1 MKMASSQEVMAPK
14 IPIFDLSSKNLNPSS
29 GSYVAACKNVQQALE
44 EYGFF
49 MAYYENVSSELD
61 RQVFDALEELFELPL
76 ETKTRNTSELVFY
89 GYVGKLPHAPLH
101 ESMGIPDATTSDAV
115 QSFTNL
121 MWPSGNKRFSES
133 MKSYVKLV
141 SELEQTVDK
150 MVFQSYG
157 ADKHYESH
165 VRSTTY
171 LLRTIKYSAPDPNN
185 QSNNVGTNVHTD
197 KSFLSILHQNQVNGL
212 QIQLRNGEWFSVD
225 VPPASFV
232 VMAGDAYEAWS
243 NGRIFA
249 AKHQVLM
256 DGDKPRYCL
265 ALFSF
270 NHGITGVPEELVD
283 SEHPLQFKPFD
294 NFEMARFYLSGATS
308 MTESTAI
315 AYCGVNA

>member
-1 MKMASSQEVMAPK
+1 
-14 IPIFDLSSKNLNPSS
+14 
-29 GSYVAACKNVQQALE
+29 
-44 EYGFF
+44 
-49 MAYYENVSSELD
+49 
-61 RQVFDALEELFELPL
+61 VFDALEELFELPL